1 MYQEYLGVDF
11 HNKHCFINL
20 LVDKIWDANKQSG
33 MIHFNLVTEY
43 NNPNIYWK
51 KKKKVVNVL
60 DMWSNSL
67 WGGGEVGCL
76 LNANATHKNANVH
89 SYSGLNCN
97 PPSECLNSSPY
108 NPRRL

>member
-67 WGGGEVGCL
+67 WGGGGGAERER
-76 LNANATHKNANVH
+76 KRH
-89 SYSGLNCN
+89 SLIAIGWWIK
-97 PPSECLNSSPY
+97 
-108 NPRRL
+108 